1 MPNHKQYNKIMVIIG
16 VAIGIYLP
24 SMFVISRF
32 NINYDCHHVLVNIHL
47 TTWNTER
54 AETVKRTVLVVQQH

>member
-1 MPNHKQYNKIMVIIG
+1 MPNHKQYNMVIIG
-16 VAIGIYLP
+16 VAIGTIH
-24 SMFVISRF
+24 VRF
-32 NINYDCHHVLVNIHL
+32 NVNYDCHHVLVNIHL